1 MNNTEYISLVLLILS
16 VVFFGTSVYKKL
28 NDKDKKHNTTTSS
41 NIFLICSVIL
51 VFISM
56 FIAASSKTLKRTD
69 IFNIIIICSAIL
81 SIILLSF
88 EFNEISIFFM
98 LLTAIFGTAQFLF
111 DDTN

>member
-16 VVFFGTSVYKKL
+16 VGFFTTSVYKKL
-28 NDKDKKHNTTTSS
+28 NDDKEAGEGVTSA
-41 NIFLICSVIL
+41 NIFLICSVVL

-56 FIAASSKTLKRTD
+56 AIAASSKTLKRTD
-69 IFNIIIICSAIL
+69 IFNIIIICLAIL

-111 DDTN
+111 NDTN